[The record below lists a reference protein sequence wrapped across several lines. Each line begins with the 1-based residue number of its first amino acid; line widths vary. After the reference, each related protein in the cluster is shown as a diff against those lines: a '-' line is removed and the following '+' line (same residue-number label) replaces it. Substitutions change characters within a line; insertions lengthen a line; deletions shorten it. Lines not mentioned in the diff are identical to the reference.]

1 MDKANIRLRLFN
13 RQPLSIL
20 LLLLTICSCFPRHV
34 CAQERSLYFL
44 SPDKP
49 TGKDSAQ
56 LIKKGL
62 LEGNKYHVFEY
73 KIGDSVPQAQA
84 YYLDSAFL
92 VKDSTYIEYYS
103 FRAWQLKTKGNY
115 DHGKK
120 VGKWITLSGKGTIL
134 DSTLYGAE
142 GKLHF
147 EEEFYESGLVQSLTS
162 LDSMG
167 SGKSTGKWEDGT
179 KEHMGQYSNW
189 KKTGGWMYYDQK
201 GILRDAETMNADTVT
216 VAYYYDSNGKNPVL
230 QKPPYEEDPKYPGG
244 YARWNDYVSR
254 SIEDKQLPKDYVD
267 GKVHGVVEI
276 SFTVDEQGNVINARV
291 RKSLQP
297 QLDAIMVRIVSDSLG
312 WIPAHSHNRTE
323 KGYLNQQFRF

>member
-1 MDKANIRLRLFN
+1 MPKPTIRTRLCN
-13 RQPLSIL
+13 LQPISAL
-20 LLLLTICSCFPRHV
+20 LLLSTIFTSLPRFV
-34 CAQERSLYFL
+34 SAQERSLYFL
-44 SPDKP
+44 NPDKP
-49 TGKDSAQ
+49 SSPDSAR
-56 LIKKGL
+56 LVKKGV

-73 KIGDSVPQAQA
+73 AIGDSAPQAQA

-103 FRAWQLKTKGNY
+103 FRAWQLKTRGNY

-134 DSTLYGAE
+134 DSSLYNRE

-147 EEEFYESGLVQSLTS
+147 QEEIYESGLVQSLTR

-167 SGKSTGKWEDGT
+167 QGKSTGTWEDGT
-179 KEHMGQYSNW
+179 KEHTGQFMNW
-189 KKTGGWMYYDQK
+189 KKTGNWQYYDQK
-201 GILRDAETMNADTVT
+201 GILRDVETMNADTVT
-216 VAYYYDSNGKNPVL
+216 VAYYYDINGKNPVA

-244 YARWNDYVSR
+244 YMRWNDYVNR
-254 SIEDKQLPKDYVD
+254 SLEDKQLPRDYVD

-276 SFTVDEQGNVINARV
+276 SFTVDEQGNVLNVRV
-291 RKSLQP
+291 RRSLQP

-312 WIPAHSHNRTE
+312 WSPAHSHNRTE